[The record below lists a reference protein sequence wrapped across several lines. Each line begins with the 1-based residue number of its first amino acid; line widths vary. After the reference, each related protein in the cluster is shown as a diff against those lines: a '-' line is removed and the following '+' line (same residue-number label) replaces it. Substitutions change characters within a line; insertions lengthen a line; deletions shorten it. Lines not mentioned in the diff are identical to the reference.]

1 MTGEFDAVRA
11 LFADSRIVG
20 RTRTTARAA
29 TAAWASS
36 WTAGRV
42 RALGRI
48 GAGLSPTDRLR
59 ACAVAVG
66 AAAGTHVL
74 LLTAVPAYA
83 APSMPWWLPAGVA
96 AGAILVA
103 ILAPWVVA
111 SWPDSRLSRG
121 RR

>member
-1 MTGEFDAVRA
+1 MTGEFDAVRS
-11 LFADSRIVG
+11 LFAGSRIVG
-20 RTRTTARAA
+20 STRAAARAA
-29 TAAWASS
+29 TSAWASS
-36 WTAGRV
+36 WTVARG

-48 GAGLSPTDRLR
+48 GAGLSPTDRVR
-59 ACAVAVG
+59 AGATALS

-83 APSMPWWLPAGVA
+83 APSVPWWLPAGVA

-111 SWPDSRLSRG
+111 SWPDSRLARG